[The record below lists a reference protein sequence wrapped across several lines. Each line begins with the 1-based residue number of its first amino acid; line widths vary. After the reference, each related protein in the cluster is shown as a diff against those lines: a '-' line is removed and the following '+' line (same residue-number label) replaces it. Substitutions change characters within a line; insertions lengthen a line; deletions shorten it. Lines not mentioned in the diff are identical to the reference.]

1 MADNLIVEVVAPDRS
16 VFKGEAVRFRAPG
29 VEGSFEVLRN
39 HASMLA
45 ATDIG
50 PVFIT
55 EPSGELCLLASS
67 GGFVQVLDNRVIMIV
82 EAAEPASE
90 IDVERARAAE
100 ERAKEH
106 LGNPNPNPN
115 PNPGNGNDRL
125 HWERALARARNRLRV
140 AMGAV
145 GTRQ

>member
-1 MADNLIVEVVAPDRS
+1 MADSLYVEVVAPDRS
-16 VFKGEAVRFRAPG
+16 VFKGNAVSFRAPG
-29 VEGSFEVLRN
+29 VVGSFEVLRN
-39 HASMLA
+39 HAPLVA

-50 PVFIT
+50 PVYIT
-55 EPSGELCLLASS
+55 VPSGDKCVLASS
-67 GGFVQVLDNRVIMIV
+67 GGFVQVLNNRVIMIV

-90 IDVERARAAE
+90 IDVERARMAE

-106 LGNPNPNPN
+106 IENSTSV
-115 PNPGNGNDRL
+115 DRER
-125 HWERALARARNRLRV
+125 WERALARARNRLRV